1 MERATKKEEI
11 VKHIDQIPAFS
22 ATVTKV
28 IQLSNDPN
36 SQPKDFIHAISVDPS
51 LTAKILRLISSAYFG
66 VPTKVVSLSRAVV
79 MLGINTVKNVAISY
93 SMISSVKMRNDFV
106 WFTSDQ
112 FWEHSLAC
120 AVASKMIAEKMG
132 IPIQMREEYFIAGL
146 LHDIGKIIFV
156 QYFPDIYAKVLDP
169 GLREGEL
176 RSKLEVEEFGLSHA
190 ELGSMMAKKWKLPSL
205 LSDTIAEHH
214 KLVLSGDSYDRIKAA
229 VHVADHVCNEQRLG
243 IENNMEMEL
252 LNPEAYKVLGISEEE
267 MVDLFV
273 NLREIVE
280 EAKVFLKH

>member
-1 MERATKKEEI
+1 MERATKREEI
-11 VKHIDQIPAFS
+11 VKHIDQIPAFN
-22 ATVTKV
+22 ATVSKV

-36 SQPKDFIHAISVDPS
+36 SQPKDFIHTISIDPS

-120 AVASKMIAEKMG
+120 AVASKMIAAELG
-132 IPIQMREEYFIAGL
+132 IPVQAREEYFIAGL

-156 QYFPDIYAKVLDP
+156 QHFPDAYAKILDP
-169 GLREGEL
+169 ENRKGEL
-176 RSKLEVEEFGLSHA
+176 RSQLEIEEFGLSHA
-190 ELGSMMAKKWKLPSL
+190 ELGSLMAKKWRLPDL
-205 LSDTIAEHH
+205 LSDTIAGHH
-214 KLVLSGDSYDRIKAA
+214 KLALSGDSYDRIKAA
-229 VHVADHVCNEQRLG
+229 VHIADYVCNEMKLG
-243 IENNMEMEL
+243 IENNVEMEDL
-252 LNPEAYKVLGISEEE
+252 DTRAYEVLGKNEEE
-267 MVDLFV
+267 IRELFADL
-273 NLREIVE
+273 RDTVE
-280 EAKVFLKH
+280 EAKVFLTH